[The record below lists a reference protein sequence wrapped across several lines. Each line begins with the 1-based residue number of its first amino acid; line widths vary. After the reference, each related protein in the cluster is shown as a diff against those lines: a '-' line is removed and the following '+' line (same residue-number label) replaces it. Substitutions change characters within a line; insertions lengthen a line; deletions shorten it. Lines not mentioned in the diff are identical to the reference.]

1 MRTSRCLPLAA
12 LIAFA
17 LSLPGYAAESTAEPP
32 APPETTRFLA
42 DLRTN
47 LPNGFANGSWQGK
60 ISVTPSG
67 TMILG
72 TKGADGKGEMGQ
84 TLEAPLD
91 LSQEKFI
98 ELALGVGARNEV
110 PEVTIAFSDATGTQY
125 TARLRIDQVLPQQA
139 VWFHVRLAD
148 FRLNDWQGD
157 RAGKKIDW
165 TRIKQWHLQG
175 DWSTTAPFHVMFIAL
190 RARH

>member
-1 MRTSRCLPLAA
+1 MRTSRYLSLAA
-12 LIAFA
+12 LLAFA
-17 LSLPGYAAESTAEPP
+17 LSLSGYAAESTAEPP
-32 APPETTRFLA
+32 APLETTRLLA

-47 LPNGFANGSWQGK
+47 LPNIFGNGSWQGK

-84 TLEAPLD
+84 TLEAPFD

-98 ELALGVGARNEV
+98 ELALGVGARNEA
-110 PEVTIAFSDATGTQY
+110 PEVTIAFSDAAGTQY